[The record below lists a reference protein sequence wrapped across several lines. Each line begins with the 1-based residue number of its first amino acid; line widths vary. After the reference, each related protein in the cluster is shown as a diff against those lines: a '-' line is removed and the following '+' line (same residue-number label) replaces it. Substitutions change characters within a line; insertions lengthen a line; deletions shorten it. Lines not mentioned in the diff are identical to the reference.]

1 MLNRSVYR
9 QSTCISCFFFMSE
22 FDLVKLR
29 SMYSTYEEKG
39 DESNRS
45 GFKGNLSSLAI
56 E

>member
-1 MLNRSVYR
+1 
-9 QSTCISCFFFMSE
+9 MSE

>member
-1 MLNRSVYR
+1 VFTAKALASPV
-9 QSTCISCFFFMSE
+9 CFMSE

-29 SMYSTYEEKG
+29 SMYSTYGEKS

-45 GFKGNLSSLAI
+45 GFNGNLSSLAI